1 MKRLLAYLLLL
12 FFGVVSTANA
22 QSILM
27 LLANRNFKTL
37 TFNSVTGYLDDVTGF
52 YTGGSL
58 DLRPYVGRFATF
70 TASAGNT
77 IKFKIGQQSAG
88 GETYGSNL
96 SNYGSMET
104 NAGWVADAAAPTS
117 QGQSSLQKHSGS
129 YSWQFVTS
137 ASGQGIIS
145 QASGSFNSTTA
156 GGLYLL
162 GAWVYPTTLTSF
174 NQYITDG
181 QNNNTLVNK
190 TITGLTAGAWN
201 YSGNYYTNTYTGT
214 ATRNRYHSTGSDTYY
229 VDDVTLTQVLTPSN
243 GAVTGTYG
251 CLFNGAGTVTGAPYN
266 AASYTVTVTAS

>member
-1 MKRLLAYLLLL
+1 MRKLLIAFLVV
-12 FFGVVSTANA
+12 FCFVGSSSQAGVA
-22 QSILM
+22 ILGG
-27 LLANRNFKTL
+27 AGFQTKTF
-37 TFNSVTGYLDDVTGF
+37 TGVTGYLDNVTGF

-70 TASAGNT
+70 TASAGNS
-77 IKFKIGQQSAG
+77 IKFKIGRQSAG

-104 NAGWVADAAAPTS
+104 NAGWVADSAAPTS

-145 QASGSFNSTTA
+145 QVSGSFNSTTA

-162 GAWVYPTTLTSF
+162 GVWVYPTTLTSF
-174 NQYITDG
+174 GQYITDG
-181 QNNNTLVNK
+181 QNNNSLVNI

-214 ATRNRYHSTGSDTYY
+214 ATRNRYHSTGSDMYY

-243 GAVTGTYG
+243 GTSSGTYG
-251 CLFNGAGTVTGAPYN
+251 CLFNGAGTVVGNPWN
-266 AASYTVTVTAS
+266 ASSWTVTVSSQ

>member
-1 MKRLLAYLLLL
+1 MRKLLIAFLVV
-12 FFGVVSTANA
+12 FCFVGSSSQAGVA
-22 QSILM
+22 ILGG
-27 LLANRNFKTL
+27 AGFQTKTF
-37 TFNSVTGYLDDVTGF
+37 TGVTGYLDNVTGF

-70 TASAGNT
+70 TASAGNS
-77 IKFKIGQQSAG
+77 IKFKIGRQSAG

-104 NAGWVADAAAPTS
+104 NAGWVADSAAPTS

-145 QASGSFNSTTA
+145 QVSGSFNSTTA

-162 GAWVYPTTLTSF
+162 GVWVYPTTLTSF
-174 NQYITDG
+174 GQYITDG
-181 QNNNTLVNK
+181 QNNNSLVNI

-243 GAVTGTYG
+243 GTSSGTYG
-251 CLFNGAGTVTGAPYN
+251 CLFNGAGTVVGNPWN
-266 AASYTVTVTAS
+266 ASSWTVTVSSQ